1 MSDLGEMTLKIIKL
15 ELEVDSLKKQLE
27 DARKNNKEQ
36 TVQIFE
42 LLQELD
48 TRGDK

>member
-27 DARKNNKEQ
+27 DARKINKEK
-36 TVQIFE
+36 TVQILE

>member
-15 ELEVDSLKKQLE
+15 ELEVDSLKNQL
-27 DARKNNKEQ
+27 KNEVNINKEK
-36 TVQIFE
+36 TVQILE